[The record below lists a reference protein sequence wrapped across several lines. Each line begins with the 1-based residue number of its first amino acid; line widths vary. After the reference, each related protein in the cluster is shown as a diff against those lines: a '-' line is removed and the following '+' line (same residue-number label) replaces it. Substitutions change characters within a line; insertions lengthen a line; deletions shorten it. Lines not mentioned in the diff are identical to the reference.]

1 MKRWQVWRSK
11 EAVKPAHLLT
21 GMLILFLAACS
32 ASPQAQPVP
41 TATPTVAPTA
51 VPTPTLAPTPTSIP
65 PFLPPLEVIS
75 VDNASKVQ
83 LLQTLPIP
91 DFSSASVS
99 QCSVAFNPDGS
110 LLAGV
115 CNNST
120 VPVWEVDSG
129 RLRVTLL
136 DEPSHEVGI
145 AFSPDGSQVATGGFG
160 GEIRLFDTASGEL
173 LATFPALRSPVW
185 DLDFTPDGEW
195 LAAANFFDAMYL
207 WQVGSG
213 EQRWSYGTDVT
224 NLSPLSVD
232 VHPSGSPIA
241 YGTAMDGVF
250 ILDGETGAV
259 LHRLQIIVP
268 FGDVAFSPDGSL
280 LAGGSDDDRIRLW
293 STDHYEPVA
302 TWTGHRRWVNG
313 VAFSPDGSL
322 LVSGSH
328 DYTVGIWEVRTGE
341 ALNMLAGHETVVLR
355 VAVNPAGTLI
365 ASISWDGTV
374 RLWGVPGE

>member
-1 MKRWQVWRSK
+1 MIRIHRLAGIIV
-11 EAVKPAHLLT
+11 
-21 GMLILFLAACS
+21 LFLAACG
-32 ASPQAQPVP
+32 ASPQVQPVP
-41 TATPTVAPTA
+41 TAMSTVTPTVAPTA
-51 VPTPTLAPTPTSIP
+51 TPAPTPTSIP

-75 VDNASKVQ
+75 VENASQVR

-99 QCSVAFNPDGS
+99 QCSVAFSPDGS

-115 CNNST
+115 CKNST

-129 RLRVTLL
+129 RLCFTLF

-145 AFSPDGSQVATGGFG
+145 AFSPNSSQLATGGFD

-185 DLDFTPDGEW
+185 DLDFTPDGER

-207 WQVGSG
+207 WQVASHA
-213 EQRWSYGTDVT
+213 QLWSVGADIT

-232 VHPSGSPIA
+232 IHPSGSPIV
-241 YGTAMDGVF
+241 YGTAMDGIF

-259 LHRLQIIVP
+259 LHHLQFIVP
-268 FGDVAFSPDGSL
+268 FGDVVFSPDGSL

-293 STDHYEPVA
+293 STEHYEPVA

-328 DYTVGIWEVRTGE
+328 DYEVGIWEVQTGE

-365 ASISWDGTV
+365 ASISWDGSV